1 VKRRAPSVALD
12 GTTLRIRMEPALPSD
27 PSVLAVAVALR
38 LLARYP
44 VVDRV
49 VLGDHPTEVGF
60 TREQIERLL
69 QPEGFAAL
77 DISGGWSDILARTMR
92 RLASPED
99 V

>member
-1 VKRRAPSVALD
+1 MRASSVALD
-12 GTTLRIRMEPALPSD
+12 GTTLRIRMGPVLPSD
-27 PSVLAVAVALR
+27 PSVLAVTAAIR

-49 VLGDHPTEVGF
+49 VLDDHATEMGF

-69 QPEGFAAL
+69 HREGFAAL
-77 DISGGWSDILARTMR
+77 DFPGGWSDVLARTMR

-99 V
+99 P